1 MQPILAVGLGE
12 ILWDVLPQTR
22 LLGGAPANFA
32 YHVNALGGAG
42 LPVSRVGDDDL
53 GREAL
58 SLLVCRGLNIDA
70 VSLDPDHP
78 TGTVDARVDAD
89 GVATYVFPDDV
100 AWDFLSLDQSAL
112 ILASNADAVCF
123 GSLAQR
129 SEISRR
135 SIQRFLGEAK
145 KALKVFDINLRQDFY
160 TPEILATSLDA
171 ADVLKINDAELDIV
185 TSLFD
190 LPPGE
195 QPALRALMER
205 HGLELAVL
213 TRGDKG
219 SLILS
224 PETVSDLPGEPVEVV
239 DTIGAGDSFTAALVL
254 GHLKQWPLDKINRY
268 AAKVA
273 AHVCAQ
279 PGAMPEMPRELR
291 LA

>member
-1 MQPILAVGLGE
+1 MHPILAVGLGE

-42 LPVSRVGDDDL
+42 VPVSRVGDDDL

-58 SLLVCRGLNIDA
+58 SLLVCLGLNIDA

-100 AWDFLSLDQSAL
+100 AWDFLTLDQSAL
-112 ILASNADAVCF
+112 TLAANADAICF

-129 SEISRR
+129 GEISRR
-135 SIQRFLGEAK
+135 SIHRFLSAARKG
-145 KALKVFDINLRQDFY
+145 LKVFDINLRQDFY
-160 TPEILATSLDA
+160 SPETLAASLDA
-171 ADVLKINDAELDIV
+171 ADVLKINDAELDV
-185 TSLFD
+185 VACLFS

-205 HGLELAVL
+205 HGLDLAVL

-219 SLILS
+219 SLVLS
-224 PETVSDLPGEPVEVV
+224 PDTVSDLPGEPVKVV
-239 DTIGAGDSFTAALVL
+239 DTIGAGDAFTAALVL

-273 AHVCAQ
+273 AHVCGQ
-279 PGAMPEMPRELR
+279 SGAMPEMPRELR